1 MPTRI
6 VIRGL
11 LLPGGMDE
19 LDDMIGAQYTSWAL
33 APFLTW
39 KLKKAHRN
47 GDLATPVDIIGHS
60 LGANAARNMA
70 NSLGADGVPVGL
82 LVMLD
87 PTYKGDA
94 KYGRRYAF
102 QSSDF
107 RAKRI
112 DGATNYSRP
121 DLDHMGLTTDAKIIR
136 FIKDNLS

>member
-19 LDDMIGAQYTSWAL
+19 LDDMIGAQFTSWLL

-39 KLKKAHRN
+39 KIKRAHRN

-70 NSLGADGVPVGL
+70 NDLGDHGVPIGL

-87 PTYKGDA
+87 PTVKGRA
-94 KYGRRYAF
+94 KYGRRFAF

-107 RAKRI
+107 RAKEI
-112 DGATNYSRP
+112 DGAQNISRP
-121 DLDHMGLTTDAKIIR
+121 DLNHMGLTTDKRIIQ